1 MSTDQPTKRR
11 RKWPFVLVGIVLLI
25 IVISAVSSNSDSG
38 STGNSTAPVAAPP
51 AKSEAADDL
60 VTYEVTGEGVSKA
73 GNISFSNGSPGS
85 ISQANDESLPWS
97 KGVKE
102 ASGLMGFYTVTA
114 QSGSQS
120 SGGAITCRIKKGDEV
135 LAENTSSGPFAV
147 VSCNG
152 S

>member
-11 RKWPFVLVGIVLLI
+11 KKWPFVLGGIVLLI
-25 IVISAVSSNSDSG
+25 IIIAMASNGGDSG
-38 STGNSTAPVAAPP
+38 STGNTTAPVAAPP
-51 AKSEAADDL
+51 AQSEAADDL

-73 GNISFSNGSPGS
+73 NNISFSNGSPGS
-85 ISQANDESLPWS
+85 ISQANSESLPWS

-102 ASGLMGFYTVTA
+102 SSGLMGFYTVTA

-120 SGGAITCRIKKGDEV
+120 AGGSITCRIKKGDEV